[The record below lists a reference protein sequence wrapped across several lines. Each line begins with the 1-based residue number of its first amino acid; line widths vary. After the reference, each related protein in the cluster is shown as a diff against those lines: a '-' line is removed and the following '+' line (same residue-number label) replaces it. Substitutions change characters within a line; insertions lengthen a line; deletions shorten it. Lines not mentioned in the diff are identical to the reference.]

1 MADKVKIYTD
11 GACFNNPGPG
21 GWAAVLIFE
30 DKHKEINGAVHN
42 TTNQQMELLAAI
54 KGLEALKQK
63 VDVTIYSD
71 SAYLV
76 NAFQQ
81 GWLNSWKNRAWKKS
95 SGALSNKFLWMWLD
109 DLREQYNID
118 FVKVKGH
125 SGDKWNDRC
134 DELAKTAAA
143 KINPR

>member
-1 MADKVKIYTD
+1 MTEKVKIYTD

-21 GWAAVLIFE
+21 GWAAVLIYNQE
-30 DKHKEINGAVHN
+30 QREINGAVHN

-54 KGLEALKQK
+54 KGLEELKDR
-63 VDVTIYSD
+63 VDVVIYSD

-81 GWLNSWKNRAWKKS
+81 GWLDGWKRRSWTKS
-95 SGALSNKFLWMWLD
+95 SGSLSNKFLWIWLD
-109 DLREQYNID
+109 DLRQEYNIE

-125 SGDKWNDRC
+125 SGDKWNERC
-134 DELAKTAAA
+134 DDLAKEAAT
-143 KINPR
+143 KIR

>member
-1 MADKVKIYTD
+1 MAEKVKIYTD

-21 GWAAVLIFE
+21 GWAAVLIYNQE
-30 DKHKEINGAVHN
+30 QREINGAVHN

-54 KGLEALKQK
+54 KGLEELKDR
-63 VDVTIYSD
+63 VDVVIYSD

-81 GWLNSWKNRAWKKS
+81 GWLDGWKSRSWTKS
-95 SGALSNKFLWMWLD
+95 SGSLSNKFLWIWLD
-109 DLREQYNID
+109 DLRQRYNIE

-125 SGDKWNDRC
+125 SGDKWNERC
-134 DELAKTAAA
+134 DDLAKEAAT
-143 KINPR
+143 KIR

>member
-1 MADKVKIYTD
+1 MSDKVKIYTD

-21 GWAAVLIFE
+21 GWAAVLICNE
-30 DKHKEINGAVHN
+30 QHKEIKGGVHH

-54 KGLEALKQK
+54 KGLEALKNAQK
-63 VDVTIYSD
+63 VEIYSD

-81 GWLNSWKNRAWKKS
+81 GWIDGWKARGWKKS
-95 SGALSNKFLWMWLD
+95 SGQLSNKFLWIWLD
-109 DLREQYNID
+109 DLRQCYDLE

-125 SGDKWNDRC
+125 SGDKWNERC
-134 DELAKTAAA
+134 DDLAKAAA
-143 KINPR
+143 TEISS

>member
-1 MADKVKIYTD
+1 MSTEVEIYTD

-21 GWAAVLIFE
+21 GWAAVLLFE
-30 DKHKEINGAVHN
+30 EQHQEIKGGVHN

-54 KGLEALKQK
+54 KGLEAIEDKE
-63 VDVTIYSD
+63 DVIIYSD

-81 GWLNSWKNRAWKKS
+81 RWIDGWKAKGWKRS
-95 SGALSNKFLWMWLD
+95 SGPLSNKFLWIWLD
-109 DLREQYNID
+109 DLRERCNIE

-125 SGDKWNDRC
+125 SGNKWNERC
-134 DELAKTAAA
+134 DQLAKEAAA
-143 KINPR
+143 ELS